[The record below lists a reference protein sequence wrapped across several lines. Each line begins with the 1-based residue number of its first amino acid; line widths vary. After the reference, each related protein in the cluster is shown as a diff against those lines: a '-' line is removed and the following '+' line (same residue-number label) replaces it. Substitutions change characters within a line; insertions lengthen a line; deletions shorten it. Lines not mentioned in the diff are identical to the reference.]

1 MQVLTTAPH
10 SSHRCAARGWRE
22 LLRALEHERCLGLRP
37 LIALDA
43 AVTTAAAMAAAADA
57 NAGTTDARSVNA
69 GASDARSVNRTLA
82 AVGSGRTESHRD
94 VGIGLR
100 LSHSDVGIGLI
111 FTVRPRRCG
120 KAFSC
125 STPTTTPMMMT
136 PTTTLT
142 CESVEVNRVN
152 DRLTR
157 ILEGGPFVLSS
168 CGVFK

>member
-1 MQVLTTAPH
+1 
-10 SSHRCAARGWRE
+10 
-22 LLRALEHERCLGLRP
+22 
-37 LIALDA
+37 
-43 AVTTAAAMAAAADA
+43 MAAAADA

-69 GASDARSVNRTLA
+69 GASDARSVNRTLPN
-82 AVGSGRTESHRD
+82 VGSGRTESHRD

-136 PTTTLT
+136 PTTTL
-142 CESVEVNRVN
+142 R
-152 DRLTR
+152 
-157 ILEGGPFVLSS
+157 
-168 CGVFK
+168 

>member
-1 MQVLTTAPH
+1 M
-10 SSHRCAARGWRE
+10 
-22 LLRALEHERCLGLRP
+22 
-37 LIALDA
+37 LDA

-57 NAGTTDARSVNA
+57 NAGTTDARSVN
-69 GASDARSVNRTLA
+69 RTLA
-82 AVGSGRTESHRD
+82 AVGSGRTESHSD

-136 PTTTLT
+136 PTTTL
-142 CESVEVNRVN
+142 R
-152 DRLTR
+152 
-157 ILEGGPFVLSS
+157 
-168 CGVFK
+168 

>member
-1 MQVLTTAPH
+1 
-10 SSHRCAARGWRE
+10 
-22 LLRALEHERCLGLRP
+22 
-37 LIALDA
+37 
-43 AVTTAAAMAAAADA
+43 MAAAADA

-69 GASDARSVNRTLA
+69 GASDARARARSVNRTLA
-82 AVGSGRTESHRD
+82 NVGSGRTESHRD

-136 PTTTLT
+136 PTTTL
-142 CESVEVNRVN
+142 R
-152 DRLTR
+152 
-157 ILEGGPFVLSS
+157 
-168 CGVFK
+168 